1 MENCVIQEITYFD
14 ELKELCLEANKI
26 NHQNA
31 DNYDVDKMH
40 KRWNNYHIFTKLMI
54 GNEVVSFAGI
64 YDYGQNLVRVADR
77 LFTFPKYRQNFMT
90 KSITNPLKPALQ
102 YIIPYHT
109 QWAAEKG
116 YDCFFSVQDKRKRNA
131 IKRLTKQLPI
141 SLGYRVLPDMYETCD
156 PVNPLCIQNVS
167 ATKDIIPLPKHL
179 VQRTSFVL
187 KIE

>member
-179 VQRTSFVL
+179 VQRNSFVL

>member
-54 GNEVVSFAGI
+54 GDEVVSFAGI

-77 LFTFPKYRQNFMT
+77 LFTFPKYRQNYLT
-90 KSITNPLKPALQ
+90 KSIVNPLRPALQ

-109 QWAAEKG
+109 QWALDKG
-116 YDCFFSVQDKRKRNA
+116 YDCFFSIQELKKRNSL
-131 IKRLTKQLPI
+131 IRTVKLLNPD
-141 SLGYRVLPDMYETCD
+141 LGYSVLPNLYATC
-156 PVNPLCIQNVS
+156 NPENPRCWQNIAS
-167 ATKDIIPLPKHL
+167 TTKNIHL
-179 VQRTSFVL
+179 QSKPIL
-187 KIE
+187 

>member
-54 GNEVVSFAGI
+54 GDEVVSFAGI

-77 LFTFPKYRQNFMT
+77 LFTFPKYRQNYLT
-90 KSITNPLKPALQ
+90 KSIANPLRPALQ
-102 YIIPYHT
+102 YIIPHHT
-109 QWAAEKG
+109 QWALDKG
-116 YDCFFSVQDKRKRNA
+116 FDCFFSIQELKKRNSL
-131 IKRLTKQLPI
+131 IRLTKQLPI
-141 SLGYRVLPDMYETCD
+141 TLGYRVLPDMYVTC
-156 PVNPLCIQNVS
+156 NPSNPKCIQNIS
-167 ATKDIIPLPKHL
+167 STTDNIHLPKHL
-179 VQRTSFVL
+179 VQ
-187 KIE
+187 

>member
-1 MENCVIQEITYFD
+1 MENCVIQEITYFE

-77 LFTFPKYRQNFMT
+77 LFTFPKYRQNYLT
-90 KSITNPLKPALQ
+90 KSIANPLRPALQ

-109 QWAAEKG
+109 QWALDKG
-116 YDCFFSVQDKRKRNA
+116 YDCFFSVQELKKRNSL
-131 IKRLTKQLPI
+131 IRTVKLLNPD
-141 SLGYRVLPDMYETCD
+141 LGYSVLPDLYATC
-156 PVNPLCIQNVS
+156 NPENPRCWQNIAS
-167 ATKDIIPLPKHL
+167 TTKNIHL
-179 VQRTSFVL
+179 QSKPIL
-187 KIE
+187 

>member
-54 GNEVVSFAGI
+54 GDEVVSFAGI
-64 YDYGQNLVRVADR
+64 YDYGQNLVRIADR
-77 LFTFPKYRQNFMT
+77 LFTFPKYRQNYLT
-90 KSITNPLKPALQ
+90 KSIANPLRPALQ

-109 QWAAEKG
+109 QWALDKG
-116 YDCFFSVQDKRKRNA
+116 YDCFFSIQELKKRNSL
-131 IKRLTKQLPI
+131 IRTVKLLNPD
-141 SLGYRVLPDMYETCD
+141 LGYSVLPNLYATC
-156 PVNPLCIQNVS
+156 NPENPRCWQNIAS
-167 ATKDIIPLPKHL
+167 TTKNIHL
-179 VQRTSFVL
+179 QSKPIL
-187 KIE
+187 

>member
-54 GNEVVSFAGI
+54 GDEVVSFAGI

-77 LFTFPKYRQNFMT
+77 LFTFPKYRQNFMS
-90 KSITNPLKPALQ
+90 KKVVNPLRPAVD

-109 QWAAEKG
+109 QWAIDRG
-116 YDCFFSVQDKRKRNA
+116 YDCFYSIQELKKRNSL
-131 IKRLTKQLPI
+131 IRTVKLLNPN
-141 SLGYRVLPDMYETCD
+141 LGYSVLPDLYATC
-156 PVNPLCIQNVS
+156 NPENPRCWQNIAS
-167 ATKDIIPLPKHL
+167 TTKNIHL
-179 VQRTSFVL
+179 QSKPIL
-187 KIE
+187 

>member
-54 GNEVVSFAGI
+54 GDEVVSFAGI

-77 LFTFPKYRQNFMT
+77 LFTFPKYRQNYLT
-90 KSITNPLKPALQ
+90 KSIANPLQPALQ

-109 QWAAEKG
+109 QWALDKG
-116 YDCFFSVQDKRKRNA
+116 YDCFFSIQELKKRNSL
-131 IKRLTKQLPI
+131 IRLTKQLPT
-141 SLGYRVLPDMYETCD
+141 SLGYRVLPDMYETC
-156 PVNPLCIQNVS
+156 NPINPKCIQNIS
-167 ATKDIIPLPKHL
+167 ATSDSIPLTKHL
-179 VQRTSFVL
+179 VQ
-187 KIE
+187 

>member
-14 ELKELCLEANKI
+14 ELKELCLQANKI

-31 DNYDVDKMH
+31 DNYDVDKMQ

-54 GNEVVSFAGI
+54 GDEVVSFAGI

-77 LFTFPKYRQNFMT
+77 LFTFPKYRQNYLT

-109 QWAAEKG
+109 HWALDRG
-116 YDCFFSVQDKRKRNA
+116 YDCFFSVQEFKKRNSL
-131 IKRLTKQLPI
+131 IRLTKQLHT
-141 SLGYRVLPDMYETCD
+141 SLGYRVLPGMYATCN
-156 PVNPLCIQNVS
+156 PVNPKCIQNIS
-167 ATKDIIPLPKHL
+167 ATTDTIHL
-179 VQRTSFVL
+179 AQVN
-187 KIE
+187 KK